1 MSIHPSRLP
10 LETRMNVWRASRP
23 RWTAGAALLA
33 LLLGCL
39 TAPSSATAAAGA
51 RVEDAVV
58 SIFVST
64 LLSNGR
70 GSGFPVGD
78 GSWVVTCYH
87 VVMQQVGDGK
97 ELPVEHALVLS
108 PWTGEPLR
116 ARVVATDP
124 KADLAL
130 LKLERGRL
138 PALPVA
144 SAAQFDPASLSSET
158 EKFTIAGF
166 GQTSAQL
173 ETDPEVHTGKAP
185 VELLAVAEKV
195 ERQVLLFAPSKGAGP
210 GWSGGPVV
218 NAHGQVVGVFR
229 ALVAQPQERETWYP
243 LATGVEP
250 LRALLKS
257 RSVAITP
264 TADALPTRAAE
275 APALFQREFRGLV
288 WGSGRR
294 WDRAETERR
303 AEVLLRPNNAIA
315 HLGLSQVLLGQG
327 RLEEAL
333 KEVETA
339 ITLDTTRAGSFFQKG
354 LILQRLDRL
363 REAEESMRR
372 SLEMEPEAAER
383 RISFGALLAAQG
395 KMAEAVTVLR
405 RATELAP
412 DHPLGH
418 WRLGLCLLGEN
429 KAEEAVTALR
439 RAVKLAET
447 LPLRSIRSDLA
458 LALQK
463 AGKTDEAEQELRDM
477 ARTADDPSVQYELA
491 AFLAAHHKSPEA
503 MEALQKCFTLLEQH
517 ADPELQK
524 RANELKS
531 QLEGKSS

>member
-1 MSIHPSRLP
+1 M
-10 LETRMNVWRASRP
+10 TVWRASRP
-23 RWTAGAALLA
+23 RWTAGAALFA

-39 TAPSSATAAAGA
+39 TLPTVARAAAA
-51 RVEDAVV
+51 PRVEDAVV

-87 VVMQQVGDGK
+87 VVMQQVGDSK
-97 ELPVEHALVLS
+97 QLPVEQALVLS
-108 PWTGEPLR
+108 PWTGEPLK

-144 SAAQFDPASLSSET
+144 SAAQFNPATLSNET

-166 GQTSAQL
+166 GQTSSHL
-173 ETDPEVHTGKAP
+173 ETEPEVHTGKAP
-185 VELLAVAEKV
+185 VEVLAVAEKA
-195 ERQVLLFAPSKGAGP
+195 ERQVILFAPSQGAGP

-218 NAHGQVVGVFR
+218 NGHGQVVGVFR
-229 ALVAQPQERETWYP
+229 ALVAQPQERDTWYP

-250 LRALLKS
+250 LRDLLKA
-257 RSVAITP
+257 RGIGTVPPAEP
-264 TADALPTRAAE
+264 LPKRAA
-275 APALFQREFRGLV
+275 AASALFQREFRGLV
-288 WGSGRR
+288 WGSGRH

-303 AEVLLRPNNAIA
+303 AEVLLRPDSAIA

-333 KEVETA
+333 KEVDAA
-339 ITLDTTRAGSFFQKG
+339 IALEPTRAGSFFQKG
-354 LILQRLDRL
+354 LILQRMERL
-363 REAEESMRR
+363 PQAEESMRR
-372 SLEMEPEAAER
+372 ALEMEPEGAER
-383 RISFGALLAAQG
+383 RIAFGSLLAAQG

-405 RATELAP
+405 RAVELAP
-412 DHPLGH
+412 DHPLAH
-418 WRLGLCLLGEN
+418 WRLGLCLLGDS
-429 KAEEAVTALR
+429 KADAAVTALR

-447 LPLRSIRSDLA
+447 LPLRTIRIDLA

-463 AGKTDEAEQELRDM
+463 AGKADEAEQELREI
-477 ARTADDPSVQYELA
+477 ARSEDDPSAQYQLA
-491 AFLAAHHKSPEA
+491 AFLAARQKSPEA
-503 MEALQKCFTLLEQH
+503 REALQKCFTLLEQH
-517 ADPELQK
+517 KDPEPQK
-524 RANELKS
+524 RANDLKS
-531 QLEGKSS
+531 ELEGKAS